1 MVAERRAIRES
12 TGIVGKLLGRNSQ
25 PITREIIGR
34 YTAGEVDLW
43 TVRTVVAPKTIDETK
58 PDYEFWDKFRR
69 GKALGYKIGALFAKP
84 ITDILSSWEM
94 GQGFVAKLEQDKETG
109 ESTEAPDYTNA
120 ELADFLNKN
129 HALMVDVEKDKL
141 ALGDQYVIV
150 NPDATLSVAPPNTV
164 AVSRDPLDYRRIT
177 AYTITTKAN
186 GYTIEDQYRADGRIV
201 TISKGSEKMVQRF
214 ENLIGEIPVI
224 HFANE
229 KSSNECYGH
238 PVYEALL
245 PLFEEYD
252 DVTYKMIDGV
262 KLMGNPVPSIEGLED
277 LTQVENL
284 NQTQDDDEYTDKDG
298 NDETRKTLR
307 FDKNPLFL
315 IGKGGSL
322 NFKGPQA
329 GFTGDAKTALG
340 LKFLMMLDHTR
351 IPEYL
356 WGGAIASSMASA
368 ETQEPPFVS
377 YIQERQK
384 GMEDS
389 ILQLLRVWLLTKQLV
404 DPQITIGDL
413 IINWLPVKPESTD
426 TMIKKVEVAKQHSL
440 ITDETALEKLD
451 LVDDAQAEVE
461 AAQEAAKKAQDEF
474 QRQLG
479 EELARANRDGQDDA
493 ERSGNGNGYIND
505 SAERMPM
512 MEAA

>member
-1 MVAERRAIRES
+1 MAAEKKAIRENA
-12 TGIVGKLLGRNSQ
+12 GMVGRLLGRISQ
-25 PITREIIGR
+25 PIVREIIGR

-43 TVRTVVAPKTIDETK
+43 TIRNVAMPKTFDETK

-84 ITDILSSWEM
+84 IADILSSWEL
-94 GQGFVAKLEQDKETG
+94 GQGFVAKLEQEQEAG
-109 ESTEAPDYTNA
+109 ESVEATDYTNS

-141 ALGDQYVIV
+141 ALGDQFVIV

-164 AVSRDPLDYRRIT
+164 GITRDPLDYRNVT
-177 AYTITTKAN
+177 AYTITTKAA
-186 GYTIEDQYRADGRIV
+186 GYTIEDQYRADGRTV
-201 TISKGSEKMVQRF
+201 TISKGNEEMVQQF

-224 HFANE
+224 HFVNE
-229 KSSNECYGH
+229 RSSNECYGH

-252 DVTYKMIDGV
+252 DTAYKMIDGV

-298 NDETRKTLR
+298 NAETRRTLR

-322 NFKGPQA
+322 NFKGPQT
-329 GFTGDAKTALG
+329 GFTGDTQTALKI
-340 LKFLMMLDHTR
+340 LFLMTLDHTR

-384 GMEDS
+384 GMEEN
-389 ILQLLRVWLLTKQLV
+389 ITKLLRIWSLMKSLV
-404 DPQITIGDL
+404 DPQMMVGDL
-413 IINWLPVKPESTD
+413 TINWLPVKPESTD
-426 TMIKKVEVAKQHSL
+426 TTIKKVEVAKQHSL
-440 ITDETALEKLD
+440 ITDETALDKLD

-461 AAQEAAKKAQDEF
+461 AAQAEAKKAQDEF

-479 EELARANRDGQDDA
+479 DELAAAQRDGNQDGA
-493 ERSGNGNGYIND
+493 EQNGNGNGNMN
-505 SAERMPM
+505 AERMPM
-512 MEAA
+512 REAA